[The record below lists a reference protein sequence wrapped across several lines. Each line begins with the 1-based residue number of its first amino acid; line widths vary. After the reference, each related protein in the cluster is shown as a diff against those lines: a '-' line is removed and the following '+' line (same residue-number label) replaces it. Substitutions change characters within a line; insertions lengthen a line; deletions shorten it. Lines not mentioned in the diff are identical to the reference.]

1 MLACEVAGR
10 LRATLVRFTRLRYAM
25 TIRAS
30 RMTVCSAVLL
40 LAIGVLSGS
49 ASGSTQEW
57 RIRTK
62 GSVDSALFSAHR
74 LVWAEAVGSNG
85 FRILAAR
92 LGEPPRLVAQIP
104 NRRVRLGGD
113 GDDWAYLSLAA
124 WPGGIAYG
132 YSDERCFRDCFG
144 RAQKPYS
151 SQMRI
156 VVAPFDRPARVLWK
170 QACPP
175 SGHTLPQVAITDHT
189 LLTSRG
195 SCSNPPSN
203 VQESDLFGRHRRE
216 LPVWTTE
223 LHASG
228 HFASFFQPAV
238 SDDAPS
244 ITAVMDLR
252 TRKTVLSLPDAGSTV
267 LASDGA
273 LIISTQQPQLSEPWQ
288 VAQASPAEPSPQP
301 IVDGL
306 PDNPAAVLVSHGR
319 IAIARSGEFVERPTR
334 VDIFTRSGR
343 RLGGLAKAVRGELGA
358 DVVSFDGRRIAW
370 VIRAAEDPGPETIV
384 VRCVLD
390 CG

>member
-1 MLACEVAGR
+1 
-10 LRATLVRFTRLRYAM
+10 
-25 TIRAS
+25 
-30 RMTVCSAVLL
+30 MTVPSRVNVR
-40 LAIGVLSGS
+40 LAASLFAICVLSGA
-49 ASGSTQEW
+49 ASGSAQEW

-85 FRILAAR
+85 FRILTAR
-92 LGEPPRLVAQIP
+92 LGEQPRLVAQIP
-104 NRRVRLGGD
+104 NRRVHLGGD

-124 WPGGIAYG
+124 WPGGVAYG

-144 RAQKPYS
+144 RAQRPYS

-156 VVAPFDRPARVLWK
+156 VVAPFDRPARVLWTK
-170 QACPP
+170 SCPP
-175 SGHTLPQVAITDHT
+175 SGHTLPQVAIADRT

-203 VQESDLFGRHRRE
+203 VQESDFRGGHRRE

-228 HFASFFQPAV
+228 RFASFFQPAM

-244 ITAVMDLR
+244 TITVMDLR
-252 TRKTVLSLPDAGSTV
+252 THKTVLSLPDAGPTI

-273 LIISTQQPQLSEPWQ
+273 LIFSTQPQLSEPWQ
-288 VAQASPAEPSPQP
+288 VVQASPADPSPHP

-306 PDNPAAVLVSHGR
+306 PDNPAAILLSHGR

-343 RLGGLAKAVRGELGA
+343 RLGGLARAVQGDLGA

>member
-1 MLACEVAGR
+1 MPMTAASPVTVRLAA
-10 LRATLVRFTRLRYAM
+10 
-25 TIRAS
+25 
-30 RMTVCSAVLL
+30 LL
-40 LAIGVLSGS
+40 LAICVLCGS

-85 FRILAAR
+85 FRVLAGR
-92 LGEPPRLVAQIP
+92 LGEQPHLVAQIP

-132 YSDERCFRDCFG
+132 YSREDCFRDCFG
-144 RAQKPYS
+144 RAVRPYS

-156 VVAPFDRPARVLWK
+156 VVAPFGRKERVLWTK
-170 QACPP
+170 SCPP
-175 SGHTLPQVAITDHT
+175 SGHTLPQVAITHRT

-195 SCSNPPSN
+195 SCTNPPSK
-203 VQESDLFGRHRRE
+203 VEESDLLGRHRRE

-228 HFASFFQPAV
+228 SFASFFQPAV

-244 ITAVMDLR
+244 VTAVMDLR
-252 TRKTVLSLPDAGSTV
+252 TRKTVLSLPGAGPTI

-273 LIISTQQPQLSEPWQ
+273 LIFSTQPQLSEPWQ
-288 VAQASPAEPSPQP
+288 VMRVSPAEPSPHP
-301 IVDGL
+301 IVDNL
-306 PDNPAAVLVSHGR
+306 PDSPAAVLVSHGR
-319 IAIARSGEFVERPTR
+319 IAIARSGESVERPTR

-343 RLGGLAKAVRGELGA
+343 RLGGLAKAVHGEVGA
-358 DVVSFDGRRIAW
+358 DVVSFDGRHVAW